1 MRARAGGIVR
11 YVLKDSLKY
20 VPLYGYFLYKHGSV
34 FIRRK
39 VDAQSV
45 ISKQLQRLMQQK
57 RPVSLSGK
65 RIGGT
70 RGAAPLKHVLT
81 SSLLVATGPHPTNM
95 FGTSVNVLSSTL
107 SRHHAQLMTHSA
119 SPPPTLLSPFP
130 PAVAVPVSRGH
141 KVLTSQVSE
150 WAAAGLHQGIS
161 PTATCAAAKSQG
173 TAGVPSN
180 NCKNRI

>member
-57 RPVSLSGK
+57 RPVSLSSK
-65 RIGGT
+65 RIGGSK
-70 RGAAPLKHVLT
+70 GVAPLKHVLT
-81 SSLLVATGPHPTNM
+81 SSLLVATGLHPTNT
-95 FGTSVNVLSSTL
+95 FGTSVNVLSSIL
-107 SRHHAQLMTHSA
+107 SRHRAQLMTHSA
-119 SPPPTLLSPFP
+119 SPPPTLLSPPPPQLWLCLFP
-130 PAVAVPVSRGH
+130 EGTRF
-141 KVLTSQVSE
+141 SQ
-150 WAAAGLHQGIS
+150 
-161 PTATCAAAKSQG
+161 AKSVSGQLQASG
-173 TAGVPSN
+173 RGYPPLQHVLQPKVKGLQV
-180 NCKNRI
+180 CL